1 MTSIMLFFKQKRDLL
16 LCHAMS
22 HDDINACAHMQTY
35 MHTQDYNSTV
45 FYINN
50 LCIHKYRPNSKTHEI
65 KLECLA

>member
-1 MTSIMLFFKQKRDLL
+1 MLFFFPSVGESKRGIYSYV
-16 LCHAMS
+16 MS
-22 HDDINACAHMQTY
+22 HDDINACAHTHTY
-35 MHTQDYNSTV
+35 MHTQDYNSRV